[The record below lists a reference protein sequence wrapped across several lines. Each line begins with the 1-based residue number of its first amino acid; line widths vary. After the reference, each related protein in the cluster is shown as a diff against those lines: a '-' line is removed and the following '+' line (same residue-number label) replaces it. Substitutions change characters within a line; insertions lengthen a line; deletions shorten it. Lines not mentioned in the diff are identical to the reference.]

1 MLRHIQRRAT
11 SLVKGLEHK
20 PYEEQPQALG
30 LLSLDRR
37 RLITLYTS
45 LKRGYSKIGSSPRQP
60 ATGQEDKVLS
70 CARGSLGWTSGK
82 NASLRVCGH
91 WNGLPRKVAEPLSL
105 EVFKTSCSSQYHGL
119 VDKVLLG
126 HRPKSHF
133 TSIIYPLLT
142 SSSNCSKKTLKLAR
156 VAHQKLEQAVN
167 SRLDNP
173 NVGPS
178 QDSGE

>member
-37 RLITLYTS
+37 RLITLYNS

-82 NASLRVCGH
+82 KASLRVCGH

-105 EVFKTSCSSQYHGL
+105 EVFKTSCSSQYRGL

-126 HRPKSHF
+126 HRWDLTVSFHEYHLSTSHF
-133 TSIIYPLLT
+133 FKQLQQKNLETGK
-142 SSSNCSKKTLKLAR
+142 SSSSEIRASSKL
-156 VAHQKLEQAVN
+156 QA
-167 SRLDNP
+167 
-173 NVGPS
+173 G
-178 QDSGE
+178 